1 MISSKNIL
9 LLIDRYGKGKTKCVK
24 FSLLFLK
31 ILMQNPVRTGNRK
44 NLTAYLI
51 SMEDRNLI
59 EIFRS
64 GKKKLI
70 AVSLTAA
77 GERQI
82 DQIKSE

>member
-1 MISSKNIL
+1 MISSKDIL
-9 LLIDRYGKGKTKCVK
+9 LLIDKYGKGKTKCVK
-24 FSLLFLK
+24 FSRLFLK
-31 ILMQNPVRTGNRK
+31 ILMQNPVKTGNRK
-44 NLTAYLI
+44 NLTAYLL

-64 GKKKLI
+64 GKRKLI